1 MSLDAAIG
9 LQLGTLDLDVG
20 VSGRPGSVIAVLGP
34 NGAGKTTILRCLAGA
49 QAIDAGHIRLRDRVL
64 DEPDAGTFVAPEARR
79 VGLVPQDHLLFPH
92 LSVLDNVAFGPR
104 SAGASRAEAR
114 RQAKE
119 ELDAVGLG
127 DLARARPRAL
137 SGGQSQRVALAR
149 ALVTAPDLL
158 LLDEPLAA
166 LDVTTRATTRRDLRR
181 RLDGY
186 GGVAILV
193 THDPLDALMLAED
206 IVVLE
211 HGRVTQAGA
220 IDEVTSRPR
229 TRYVADLVGLNLYRG
244 VAAGRAVRVGDV
256 DVQVS
261 EEAVGES
268 FLTIRPSA
276 VTLHPGP
283 PEGSARNAWR
293 CTIAGVDLLG
303 ERVRVHL
310 DGPLPLVAEV
320 TPASVATLHLEVGGE
335 VWAAVKA
342 TEIDT
347 YPA

>member
-1 MSLDAAIG
+1 MRLDASIA
-9 LQLGTLDLDVG
+9 LCLGTLDLDVE
-20 VSGRPGSVIAVLGP
+20 VLGRPGSVVAVLGP
-34 NGAGKTTILRCLAGA
+34 NGSGKTTILRCLAGV
-49 QAIDAGHIRLRDRVL
+49 QAIDAGRIRLGGRVL
-64 DEPDAGTFVAPEARR
+64 DDPEAGTFVPPEDRR

-92 LSVLDNVAFGPR
+92 LDVLDNVAFGPR
-104 SAGASRAEAR
+104 STGASRADAR
-114 RQAKE
+114 RQARVQ
-119 ELDAVGLG
+119 LDAMGLG

-166 LDVTTRATTRRDLRR
+166 LDVTSRATTRRDLRR
-181 RLDGY
+181 HLDGY
-186 GGVAILV
+186 EGVAILV
-193 THDPLDALMLAED
+193 THDPLDALMLAGE

-229 TRYVADLVGLNLYRG
+229 TRYVADLVGLNLCRG
-244 VAAGRAVRVGDV
+244 VAAGRAVRVGGV
-256 DVQVS
+256 EVQVS
-261 EEAVGES
+261 EEVRGET

-276 VTLHPGP
+276 ITLHPGP

-293 CTIAGVDLLG
+293 CAISGIDLLG

-320 TPASVATLHLEVGGE
+320 TPAAVASLHLEVGGE